1 MPLRI
6 GNDAGSEFVR
16 EPAFLVLGKLRRAHG
31 IRGEIALEVF
41 TRMPE
46 LLGVN
51 RVVYVGDSHLPY
63 KIENTRW
70 KQELLILKFVGID
83 DRTTASELTNLLI
96 FTHTEQLP
104 VLPDGDY
111 YVHELI
117 GLEVFDTD
125 GRHLG
130 ILTEI
135 LETGAN
141 DVYLVKDAEGG
152 EVLIAAV
159 EEHIVEIDLDAG
171 KMIVSPIEWYGEG
184 R

>member
-51 RVVYVGDSHLPY
+51 RVVYVGDSYLPY
-63 KIENTRW
+63 RIENTRW

-83 DRTTASELTNLLI
+83 DRTAASQLTNLLI
-96 FTHTEQLP
+96 FTHTDQLP
-104 VLPDGDY
+104 VLPAGDY
-111 YVHELI
+111 YFHELI

-125 GRHLG
+125 ERYLG